1 MKAELTS
8 FGHVEVEGEHY
19 AHDLLIARGRL
30 SKRDKGPSKGTKGKY
45 GHTPLTAAEEIPWGG
60 RRLIVGTGTSGR
72 MAVAPDVYAEAERRG
87 IEIVAL
93 PTREACELLAG
104 LDAKDVFAILHVT
117 C

>member
-1 MKAELTS
+1 MKAQLVS
-8 FGHVEVEGEHY
+8 FGHIEVEGQAL
-19 AHDLLIARGRL
+19 AHDLVIDAGRVA
-30 SKRDKGPSKGTKGKY
+30 KRHKGPSKGTKGRY

-72 MAVAPDVYAEAERRG
+72 LPIAEDVYAEAARRG

-93 PTREACELLAG
+93 PTREACGLLG
-104 LDAKDVFAILHVT
+104 EMDAKDVFAILHVT